1 MSSNANHVTVAGNVT
16 RDPELRFLANGTA
29 TLELGVA
36 VNRRWQNPTSE
47 EWEESTSFF
56 AVVCWADLAQHV
68 AESVGRG
75 SRVVVTGRL
84 EERRWES
91 KGHTR
96 SKIELVADD
105 VALSLRFVTATASR
119 PAGNTGEQVDATPA
133 A

>member
-1 MSSNANHVTVAGNVT
+1 MNSNANHVTVAGNVT
-16 RDPELRFLANGTA
+16 RDPELRFLANGTS

-36 VNRRWQNPTSE
+36 VNRRWQNPANE

-56 AVVCWADLAQHV
+56 AVVCWGDLAQHV
-68 AESVGRG
+68 AGSVGRG

-91 KGHTR
+91 KGQKR

-105 VALSLRFVTATASR
+105 VALSLRFAIAAAVR
-119 PAGNTGEQVDATPA
+119 PAGITSEQVDANPA